1 MMNLP
6 NKLTLLRI
14 ILTPVFLILFTVQ
27 AIPYHYLLAMLVFII
42 ASVTDALD
50 GHIARK
56 ENLITNFGKFTDPLA
71 DKMLTTA
78 AFLGLMT
85 MGYCNIWIVF
95 IILFREFGV
104 SSMRLVAASQGVV
117 IPAGIWGK
125 IKTASMMVLTPLVML
140 IISLQEDFGVIPATF
155 PLALFSNI
163 ALGICAALTL
173 ISGVLYLAEGTKI
186 IDFSK

>member
-6 NKLTLLRI
+6 NRLTLLRI
-14 ILTPVFLILFTVQ
+14 ILTPVFLILFTVDS
-27 AIPYHYLLAMLVFII
+27 IPYHYLLAMLVFVV

-56 ENLITNFGKFTDPLA
+56 HNLITNFGKLTDPLA

-95 IILFREFGV
+95 LILFREFGV

-117 IPAGIWGK
+117 IPASIWGK
-125 IKTASMMVLTPLVML
+125 IKTASMMVLTPLVMFL
-140 IISLQEDFGVIPATF
+140 ISLQEDFGVIPASF
-155 PLALFSNI
+155 PMATVSNI

-173 ISGVLYLAEGTKI
+173 ISGFRYLWDGAKI